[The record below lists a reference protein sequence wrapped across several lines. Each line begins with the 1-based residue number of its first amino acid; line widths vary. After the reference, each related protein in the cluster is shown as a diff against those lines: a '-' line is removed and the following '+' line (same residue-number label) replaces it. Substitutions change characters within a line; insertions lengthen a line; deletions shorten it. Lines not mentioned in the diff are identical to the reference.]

1 MALNRWHETGMG
13 ADEKSWPNTGASST
27 RQLVAI
33 TASMLRG
40 SNLAPVISKP
50 LAVLSLSSVIAS
62 TSRSDA
68 SRSQHARG
76 RHWTG
81 RRVSAC
87 TNDEL
92 LIKPQS

>member
-1 MALNRWHETGMG
+1 MKWAGSGRKNL
-13 ADEKSWPNTGASST
+13 SNTGASST

-33 TASMLRG
+33 TMSMLRG
-40 SNLAPVISKP
+40 SDLAPVISKP
-50 LAVLSLSSVIAS
+50 LAVLSLSSIVAC

-68 SRSQHARG
+68 SRRSRNASG

>member
-13 ADEKSWPNTGASST
+13 ADEKSCPNTGASST

-50 LAVLSLSSVIAS
+50 PAVLSLSSVVAS

-68 SRSQHARG
+68 GQRSGHARG

-87 TNDEL
+87 TTMNY
-92 LIKPQS
+92 